1 MNIISFPM
9 NIRINDFK
17 PQVIIWTYL
26 RIGKLLTLR
35 LFS

>member
-1 MNIISFPM
+1 M
-9 NIRINDFK
+9 NIRINDLK
-17 PQVIIWTYL
+17 PQVIIWIYL